1 MENLVINKT
10 FWAGKRIFLT
20 GHTGF
25 KGGWL
30 SLWLQQL
37 GAEVHG
43 FSLAPPREPN
53 FFNAARVDTGLAI
66 DIIGDIRDCHT
77 LDKALKKAQPEIIF
91 HLAAQPLVRA
101 SYHEPLETLSTNV
114 MGTAHL
120 LEAARHVDG
129 LQAVVVITTDKCY
142 DNREWVYPYREN
154 DPLGGHD
161 PYSASKACAEIV
173 TSSYRASFFDNTRSP
188 FIATARA
195 GNVIGGGDWAEDRLV
210 PDCIRSFIAGQGVN
224 LRFPAAIRPW
234 QHVLEPLTGYLKLA
248 EALCTKNGNNYS
260 GAWNF
265 GPGEKGDATVGEIA
279 HKVAEYWGQGEIVL
293 PEAAVRQPHE
303 TGVLRLD
310 ITKARQQLDWNPRW
324 SIDRALQETVSW
336 YKAWHSGQDMLA
348 YTLAQID
355 AYLAKN

>member
-1 MENLVINKT
+1 MENLVKNKI

-30 SLWLQQL
+30 SLWVQQL

-43 FSLAPPREPN
+43 FSLAPPSEPN
-53 FFNAARVDTGLAI
+53 FFNAARVATGLAA
-66 DIIGDIRDCHT
+66 DITGDIRDYHI
-77 LDKALKKAQPEIIF
+77 LEKALKNAQPEIIF

-114 MGTAHL
+114 LGTAHL
-120 LEAARHVDG
+120 LEAARHVNG

-195 GNVIGGGDWAEDRLV
+195 GNVIGGGDWAEERLV
-210 PDCIRSFIAGQGVN
+210 PDCIRSFGAGQGVS

-234 QHVLEPLTGYLKLA
+234 QHVLEPLSGYLKLA
-248 EALCTKNGNNYS
+248 EALCTENANNYS

-293 PEAAVRQPHE
+293 HDAAVKQPHE
-303 TGVLRLD
+303 TSVLRLD
-310 ITKARQQLDWNPRW
+310 ITKARQQLGWNPRW

-348 YTLAQID
+348 YTLTQID